1 MTTKQMKRAIYE
13 ITRDRCIG
21 FRDGLEFDGSRVSY
35 VERRPKDRNL
45 WFCTTEWDGFHVCR
59 TLCNLTDSE
68 TEYVYN
74 KLTNAA

>member
-1 MTTKQMKRAIYE
+1 MTIKQKKKAIYE
-13 ITRDRCIG
+13 IARDRCIG
-21 FRDGLEFDGSRVSY
+21 LNDGLEFDGSKVSY

-59 TLCNLTDSE
+59 QLCSLTDNE

-74 KLTNAA
+74 KLKAA